1 MTKGVPNVSKAGL
14 EKVVSAMAD
23 ETFRRKVK
31 ENPDSVLAGY
41 DLTPDEKAA
50 IKSGSAAR
58 LHELGVDERVTK
70 SVIFD
75 DERGRD

>member
-1 MTKGVPNVSKAGL
+1 MSKAGL
-14 EKVVSAMAD
+14 DKVMSAMAD
-23 ETFRRKVK
+23 ATFRRNVK
-31 ENPDSVLAGY
+31 ENPDSALSGY

-75 DERGRD
+75 DERGRA